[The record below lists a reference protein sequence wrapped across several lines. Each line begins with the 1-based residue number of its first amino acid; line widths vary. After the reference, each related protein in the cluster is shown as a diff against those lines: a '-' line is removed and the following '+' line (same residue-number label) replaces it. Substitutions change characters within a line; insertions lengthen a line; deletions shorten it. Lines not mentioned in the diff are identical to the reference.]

1 MRLTDK
7 GFTLAEV
14 LLTLVI
20 VGIVAA
26 LTIPALVNQVGDDNL
41 KKAWKKTYTD
51 LNQAAIHVLMDNSG
65 TFRGVFTNNTELL
78 NKFSEKMSYVK
89 KCTSSVDEGCFYSSS
104 ELYFKSGES
113 ANTWDLNKPGLV
125 LGNGA
130 ALFFNWADPNCTD
143 ITRCGEIAVDVNG
156 SKKPNIIGKDF
167 FLINIVGN
175 RIAARGAQGLPGETG
190 NLCNDSSWG
199 GMTCGYELLKE

>member
-1 MRLTDK
+1 MSNK

-20 VGIVAA
+20 VGVVAA
-26 LTIPALVNQVGDDNL
+26 LTIPSLVNQVGDDNL
-41 KKAWKKTYTD
+41 KKSWKKTYTD
-51 LNQAAIHVLMDNSG
+51 LNQAAIQILTDNSG
-65 TFRGVFTNNTELL
+65 TFRGVFANNTELL

-113 ANTWDLNKPGLV
+113 ANSWDLNKPGFV

-130 ALFFNWADPNCTD
+130 AIYFNNANTTCTD
-143 ITRCGEIAVDVNG
+143 TTRCGEIVVDVNG
-156 SKKPNIIGKDF
+156 SKKPNVIGKDL

-175 RIAARGAQGLPGETG
+175 RIAARGTQGITGDTG

-199 GMTCGYELLKE
+199 GMTCGYEFLKE